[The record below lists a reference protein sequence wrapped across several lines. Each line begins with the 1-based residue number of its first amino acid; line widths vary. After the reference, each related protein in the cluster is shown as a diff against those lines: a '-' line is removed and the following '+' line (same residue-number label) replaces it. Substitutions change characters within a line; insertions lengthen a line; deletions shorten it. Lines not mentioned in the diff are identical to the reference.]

1 MGNES
6 TDGSFDATDVAE
18 AVKRETQ
25 DGPGE
30 IPEGDG
36 DFKEDE

>member
-1 MGNES
+1 MPV
-6 TDGSFDATDVAE
+6 GSHDITDVAE
-18 AVKRETQ
+18 ALKRETH

-36 DFKEDE
+36 DYKEDDE